1 MQDGVGVVAG
11 DRRRLGWGV
20 RAEQR
25 AGEGCR
31 AGQELGG
38 PIGTGVA
45 QRRLEQLANDA
56 VGEVTFELPTAGAEG
71 EHSALTR

>member
-1 MQDGVGVVAG
+1 MVAC
-11 DRRRLGWGV
+11 DRRPLGWSV

-25 AGEGCR
+25 ACEGRR

-38 PIGTGVA
+38 PVGTGVA

-56 VGEVTFELPTAGAEG
+56 IGEVTFELPAPGAEG